1 MKSALTLKEQLQD
14 RFRGV
19 FLGAAVG
26 SALGFPNAGSSRTF
40 MRALGNEAMEGYLR
54 HRSGYFPEGQHGA
67 SVQLLSL
74 ATRAVTRT
82 GEINSMEIVDEWVPL
97 WRENRIIERL
107 PEVDSAMSRWLRQGN
122 TARGCACAPGED
134 GAATI
139 LCGVLSGLWSH
150 DTPDQI
156 MENTEILTSITHED
170 STVRAVNAAL
180 ATIIAHC
187 LTHHDIVLGVVID
200 AAAEA
205 AGKID
210 GTVSEALQ
218 KIPSML
224 TRNEDEAFLELAHS
238 SDDSHQVERVG
249 VEDRCLPVF
258 LIAVHSW
265 LRDPVNPNS
274 VIRSCLQSGGAV
286 QLTAAIGGALVGA
299 CCGEAGLP
307 ARLVNGLLEVDEL
320 RKDADQLY
328 DRQQLERRRRSI

>member
-1 MKSALTLKEQLQD
+1 M
-14 RFRGV
+14 
-19 FLGAAVG
+19 
-26 SALGFPNAGSSRTF
+26 
-40 MRALGNEAMEGYLR
+40 
-54 HRSGYFPEGQHGA
+54 
-67 SVQLLSL
+67 
-74 ATRAVTRT
+74 
-82 GEINSMEIVDEWVPL
+82 
-97 WRENRIIERL
+97 
-107 PEVDSAMSRWLRQGN
+107 
-122 TARGCACAPGED
+122 
-134 GAATI
+134 
-139 LCGVLSGLWSH
+139 
-150 DTPDQI
+150 
-156 MENTEILTSITHED
+156 
-170 STVRAVNAAL
+170 
-180 ATIIAHC
+180 
-187 LTHHDIVLGVVID
+187 ID